1 MNMRYHDPDL
11 SHDESVNDLASGDV
25 STVTTAL
32 ISVGL
37 NEVDG
42 TWAQDVC
49 LRHMD
54 NDNEAIAA
62 AAIVAIGHIA
72 RRFGTLDMGR
82 VTPALRQAKRKHP
95 ALGGVIGSAMDDI
108 EMYT

>member
-11 SHDESVNDLASGDV
+11 TRDEAVHDLATGDV
-25 STVTTAL
+25 SKVTTAL

-37 NEVDG
+37 NEMDC

-54 NDNEAIAA
+54 NDNEEIAS

-72 RRFGTLDMGR
+72 RRFGTLDMAR
-82 VTPALRQAKRKHP
+82 VTPALIRAEHKCP
-95 ALGGVIGSAMDDI
+95 ALSGVIGSAMDDI
-108 EMYT
+108 EMFT